1 MLNRLIAV
9 LIIAAAFALASPAK
23 AEWLRGESEHFIV
36 YGDTSER
43 AMTRYVQKLERFD
56 QLLRLYLPAQ
66 SEFIA
71 PKLPIY
77 MVRSTAQMREVWPD
91 IPREVGGFYAR
102 GEERIFAMAGEGG
115 ENDSVLL
122 HEYAHHYMFQHF
134 NAPYPAWFVEG
145 FAEYYSTAELTPSR
159 VRIGL
164 NSPGR
169 MNSLTGGSNTWG
181 SMDALLS
188 SRRTGRNRIVGH
200 AFYAQS
206 WALTHYLMSTPE
218 RQAMLSA
225 YLRAVGGGADPVE
238 ALDGTINR
246 TPEQLQGDV
255 QRYISGPIQNFTPQ
269 HTFIDA
275 EVDIRSLTAA
285 ERDSLWLDLR
295 LARFVPEPLRAGN
308 LQEARTLYERHSG
321 EPMPARVLAQAYLDM
336 EQPAE
341 AVAVLAPIVAANPG
355 DALSLRMLAVS
366 LMDQGDA
373 EESAERKADL
383 YAQARPH
390 LARAYQQEA
399 GDYRIYLALARN
411 REGAPGYPTE
421 NDLQTL
427 VLAAELAPQLPSVRM
442 KAARGLMHHGQHVQ
456 AILLLR
462 PIANDPHGGSNLTA
476 VRTLLS
482 QAYAGAGLT
491 PTGDAFALDG
501 EQDDPDAERP
511 EEEIDGEAAANA
523 G

>member
-1 MLNRLIAV
+1 MINRLIAA
-9 LIIAAAFALASPAK
+9 LIIVVGLALNSPAK

-56 QLLRLYLPAQ
+56 QLLRLYLPAR

-77 MVRSTAQMREVWPD
+77 MVRSNAQMRAVWPD
-91 IPREVGGFYAR
+91 IPRQVGGFYAR
-102 GEERIFAMAGEGG
+102 SEERIFAMAGEGG

-122 HEYAHHYMFQHF
+122 HEYAHHYMYQNF

-145 FAEYYSTAELTPSR
+145 FAEYYSTAELTPTR

-169 MNSLTGGSNTWG
+169 MNSLTGGSNSWAT
-181 SMDALLS
+181 MEALLS

-200 AFYAQS
+200 AFYAQA

-225 YLRAVGGGADPVE
+225 YLRAVGGGADPVA

-246 TPEQLQGDV
+246 TPDQLQSDV
-255 QRYISGPIQNFTPQ
+255 QRYMGGPIPSFTPQ
-269 HTFIDA
+269 HTFVDA
-275 EVDIRSLTAA
+275 DVAVRPLSAA

-295 LARFVPEPLRAGN
+295 LARFVPEQLRAAN
-308 LQEARTLYERHSG
+308 LQEALALQQRHPG

-336 EQPAE
+336 KQPAE
-341 AVAVLAPIVAANPG
+341 ASAVLTPIVAAHPE

-366 LMDQGDA
+366 LMDEGDA
-373 EESAERKADL
+373 EESAARKAEL

-399 GDYRIYLALARN
+399 GDYRIYLAMARN
-411 REGAPGYPTE
+411 REDAPGYPTE

-462 PIANDPHGGSNLTA
+462 PIANDPHGGSNLSA

-482 QAYAGAGLT
+482 QAYAGAGLK
-491 PTGDAFALDG
+491 PTGDALAQEG
-501 EQDDPDAERP
+501 EEDDPDDERP
-511 EEEIDGEAAANA
+511 DDEGGAEVG
-523 G
+523 